1 MQPARGPAVTPDIR
15 ALEVGDRVDW
25 GVLARAYKAFYET
38 TLPDGAYDHTW
49 GRLMSADGIHGLGA
63 RLDGRLVGITHYLFH
78 TGIWAQKACY
88 LEDLFVVQD
97 CRGRGVARALID
109 AVALQARAA
118 GAGRLYW
125 LTHQQNAT
133 ARTLYDRVAKFSGFV
148 EYEYPLREAAWE
160 ACAAASE
167 GHVPRG

>member
-1 MQPARGPAVTPDIR
+1 MTPEIR
-15 ALEVGDRVDW
+15 PLEPGDRAEWD
-25 GVLARAYKAFYET
+25 VLARAYKAFYET

-49 GRLMSADGIHGLGA
+49 GRLMSADGIHGLGT

-88 LEDLFVVQD
+88 LEDLFVDQG
-97 CRGRGVARALID
+97 CRGRGVARALIE
-109 AVALQARAA
+109 AVAQQARMA

-133 ARTLYDRVAKFSGFV
+133 ARSLYDRVAKFSGFV
-148 EYEYPLREAAWE
+148 EYEYPLQDA
-160 ACAAASE
+160 
-167 GHVPRG
+167 